1 MRELRG
7 IGWSRGCAAVAAMLC
22 IVVVSAAVQS
32 RAEEEKPAAPVLQ
45 QRKQS
50 SEKAEPVQR
59 PETKSAD
66 KRPFTQKAA
75 VNLPFYVMNNRIL
88 PPVVNFALSGFMGDA
103 EDLKVAG
110 SYSAFRVEGFPVM
123 RIQYA
128 AQGKNGWVGAAWQ
141 NPANNWGTFDG
152 GYNLSEAKTLAF
164 WAKGEKGGEI
174 VEFTVGGAA
183 ANFPDSDTVSTGPVV
198 LNEEWTEYT
207 LPLSS
212 YQMFYIATGFGFV
225 VKQDQNPYGCVFYL
239 DDVRYE

>member
-1 MRELRG
+1 MKK
-7 IGWSRGCAAVAAMLC
+7 SRPVGGRTSCGVLTAVLSLLL
-22 IVVVSAAVQS
+22 IVMTVYSH
-32 RAEEEKPAAPVLQ
+32 AEDAAPLLQ
-45 QRKQS
+45 QRRQS
-50 SEKAEPVQR
+50 AEKAEPVQR
-59 PETKSAD
+59 PTTLATD
-66 KRPFTQKAA
+66 KRPFAERPP

-88 PPVVNFALSGFMGDA
+88 PPIVNFALSGFMGDA

-110 SYSAFRVEGFPVM
+110 SYTAFRTEGFPVM

-152 GYNLSEAKTLAF
+152 GYNLSKAKTLAF
-164 WAKGEKGGEI
+164 WAKGDKGGEI

-183 ANFPDSDTVSTGPVV
+183 ANFPDSDTVSTGPIV
-198 LNEEWTEYT
+198 LNDEWTEYT